1 MQLSE
6 ILLKLGPQEFA
17 SLAGKISI
25 GKLRTYQLFD
35 SFKTHARVN
44 KLNAESLRTAI
55 PRLYERLPEG
65 GEDLARDLA
74 QAILVAHLDM
84 VIAVLDFLGIPHQDG
99 FFDKQLDASPY
110 LTTGWQQ
117 RVYEKFKD
125 AFPPAALVFYINHL
139 AWELDK
145 KADYYQPE

>member
-35 SFKTHARVN
+35 SFKAHARVH
-44 KLNAESLRTAI
+44 KLNAESLRKAI
-55 PRLYERLPEG
+55 PRLYERLPDKD
-65 GEDLARDLA
+65 EDLARDLA
-74 QAILVAHLDM
+74 QAILMAHLDL

-110 LTTGWQQ
+110 LTSGWQQ

-125 AFPPAALVFYINHL
+125 AFPPSALLFYINHL

-145 KADYYQPE
+145 KSEYFQPE